1 MTVGAALATVSSANA
16 SIRSAARV
24 TFAMGRDRILLNW
37 LSEVHVIV
45 FAGRSAVAEV
55 TSRM

>member
-1 MTVGAALATVSSANA
+1 MIVGAVLATVSSANA
-16 SIRSAARV
+16 SILSAARV
-24 TFAMGRDRILLNW
+24 NFAMGRDRILINW
-37 LSEVHVIV
+37 FNEVHVIV